1 MGYRG
6 PGLRVVFSNK
16 GSEESEA
23 AAAEAEAA
31 KHQLE
36 KCKQALA
43 DARHE
48 LACSQDLVSLK
59 NDDIKDLQKNL

>member
-1 MGYRG
+1 M
-6 PGLRVVFSNK
+6 FSNK
-16 GSEESEA
+16 GPEES
-23 AAAEAEAA
+23 EAEAA

-43 DARHE
+43 EVRHE